1 MSSSDAERHEPDDHH
16 RSHRHGE
23 HASAV
28 LPSAADDADRDHA
41 EGHEHDDAHEHEQ
54 GGHGHAGHG
63 HGVSADADRRWL
75 ALALSLIGVFMAG
88 EVVVGLIARS
98 LALLS
103 DAAHMLTDAG
113 AIALALVAMRLA
125 ARPPKGGYTFGLKR
139 AEILSAQANGLTM
152 IILGVWLGI
161 EAIERLINP
170 PEVTGGLVLVTA
182 LAGIVVN
189 LAAAW
194 AMSRAN
200 RSSLNVEG
208 AFQHVLNDLFAF
220 IATAVAGVIMVL
232 TGFARADPI
241 ATLVV
246 VVLMFKA
253 GIELIRASGRI
264 FLEAAPT
271 GIDPPALGARLAGVP
286 DVVEVHDLHVWEIT
300 SGEPAL
306 SAHVLVAEGRD
317 CHAVRA
323 VIEAMLRREYRIT
336 HSTLQVDH
344 AGTDPTVS
352 TGHEVSLD
360 RPDPHCEDSHGA
372 SYWPPSA
379 SAPAS

>member
-1 MSSSDAERHEPDDHH
+1 MSSSDTGHQDHDH
-16 RSHRHGE
+16 DHGE
-23 HASAV
+23 H
-28 LPSAADDADRDHA
+28 
-41 EGHEHDDAHEHEQ
+41 GHEEHA
-54 GGHGHAGHG
+54 GHGHAGHG

-75 ALALSLIGVFMAG
+75 TLALSLIGVFMAG

-113 AIALALVAMRLA
+113 AIVLALVAMRLA
-125 ARPPKGGYTFGLKR
+125 ARPPKGGFTFGLKR

-152 IILGVWLGI
+152 ILLGLWLGV
-161 EAIERLINP
+161 EAVRRLVDP
-170 PEVTGGLVLVTA
+170 PEVAGGLVLVTA

-194 AMSRAN
+194 AMSKAN

-208 AFQHVLNDLFAF
+208 AFQHILNDLFAF
-220 IATAVAGVIMVL
+220 VATAVAGVIMVL
-232 TGFARADPI
+232 TGFTRADPI

-246 VVLMFKA
+246 VALMFKA
-253 GIELIRASGRI
+253 GYELIRASGRI

-271 GIDPPALGARLAGVP
+271 GIDPPALGTRLAGMP

-300 SGEPAL
+300 SGQPAM

-323 VIEAMLRREYRIT
+323 GIEELLRREYKIT

-344 AGTDPTVS
+344 ADTDPTVS
-352 TGHEVSLD
+352 TGYEVSLD
-360 RPDPHCEDSHGA
+360 GPDPHCEDSHGA
-372 SYWPPSA
+372 SYRPSA
-379 SAPAS
+379 APAAPGA